1 VKPAPPR
8 RKPKRSG
15 TDEDKLHG
23 QSFQAKNS
31 ELSDRNVGKMDNAK
45 DWLTNQFQKR
55 KQHMLCIYY
64 SSIHAGNKNEKE
76 QARKTT
82 LLISRGL
89 FELEREV
96 IEKNN
101 GIIAK
106 SWQED

>member
-1 VKPAPPR
+1 
-8 RKPKRSG
+8 
-15 TDEDKLHG
+15 
-23 QSFQAKNS
+23 
-31 ELSDRNVGKMDNAK
+31 
-45 DWLTNQFQKR
+45 
-55 KQHMLCIYY
+55 MLCIYY